1 MLRGGGV
8 AFGPKPRDFS
18 SELPK
23 KVYDLAWRTALSYR
37 FRKGELIIVDNAM
50 EIESPSTRL
59 LGDIFKHQ
67 EKLRGKGRSLMVT
80 LEERPLL
87 EEALAEMDRGEQ
99 TLTWEEVDVKDLLGL
114 SRIMIERDALHNIL
128 LTHEEDLTHTT
139 LQPWHKSLI
148 RSSPPSALESTIGW
162 EEFRALSLWK
172 PPKKDED
179 KEKDEE
185 EDDGTPKTKNAAR
198 IAAYESAASTRFAYA
213 ESLPS
218 GPKHTELTAS
228 VYNLIVEAK
237 ELQFLEKTGLRFSE
251 YSKDQNPEKFPRLQ
265 VLGYQQSI
273 KEDLK
278 TEAAETERQK
288 AEEIQV
294 QIQEL
299 AVKGYEV
306 QADAALLAAQ
316 IHEHRAEAL
325 RMSGQ
330 EEKAEEE
337 LEMASGER
345 TNVEDAEIRVL
356 EAKVELAKQRRVVAG
371 LKRDFVGQQKAAQ
384 EQRVA
389 QEALNQ
395 MQAEAEAENVELEGF
410 EEEVDEVG
418 VATSVEE
425 PARDT
430 KEEKRI

>member
-1 MLRGGGV
+1 MSPMLRGGGV

-18 SELPK
+18 SDLPK

-37 FRKGELIIVDNAM
+37 FRKGELIIVENAM

-59 LGDIFKHQ
+59 LGDIFKHH

-114 SRIMIERDALHNIL
+114 SRVMIERDALHNIL

-172 PPKKDED
+172 QPTKDEA
-179 KEKDEE
+179 E
-185 EDDGTPKTKNAAR
+185 EDDDMPKTKNAAR
-198 IAAYESAASTRFAYA
+198 IAAYESAASTRFTYA
-213 ESLPS
+213 ESLSP
-218 GPKHTELTAS
+218 GPKRTELTAS

-237 ELQFLEKTGLRFSE
+237 ELQFLEKTGLSFSDYLE
-251 YSKDQNPEKFPRLQ
+251 NADSEKLPPRLQ

-278 TEAAETERQK
+278 AKAAETNPEQ

-299 AVKGYEV
+299 AVESYQV

-325 RMSGQ
+325 RMTGQ
-330 EEKAEEE
+330 EDQAEEE
-337 LEMASGER
+337 LEMAGGER
-345 TNVEDAEIRVL
+345 TNVEESERGVL
-356 EAKVELAKQRRVVAG
+356 EAKVELAKQKGVVAG
-371 LKRDFVGQQKAAQ
+371 LKRDFAGQQKAKE

-389 QEALNQ
+389 QETLNQ
-395 MQAEAEAENVELEGF
+395 IQAEVQAENMNLEGF
-410 EEEVDEVG
+410 EEEDLDEVG
-418 VATSVEE
+418 VATGAEESV
-425 PARDT
+425 RDA